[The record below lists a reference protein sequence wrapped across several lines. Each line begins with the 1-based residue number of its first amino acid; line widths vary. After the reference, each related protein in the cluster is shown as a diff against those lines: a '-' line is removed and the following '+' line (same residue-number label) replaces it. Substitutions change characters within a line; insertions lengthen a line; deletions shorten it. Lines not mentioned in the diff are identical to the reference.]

1 VKVKPKLY
9 VSIRHTF
16 LAGEGVGTGNGKV
29 KYKNIRRET
38 MSNVKEKSLGRIQS
52 LLNCKKH
59 QGCFAKGS
67 SPEVCL

>member
-1 VKVKPKLY
+1 MKVKPKLY

-16 LAGEGVGTGNGKV
+16 LAGGGGGTGNGKV

-38 MSNVKEKSLGRIQS
+38 MSNVKSLGRIQS
-52 LLNCKKH
+52 LLNGKKH
-59 QGCFAKGS
+59 QGCFAKGP